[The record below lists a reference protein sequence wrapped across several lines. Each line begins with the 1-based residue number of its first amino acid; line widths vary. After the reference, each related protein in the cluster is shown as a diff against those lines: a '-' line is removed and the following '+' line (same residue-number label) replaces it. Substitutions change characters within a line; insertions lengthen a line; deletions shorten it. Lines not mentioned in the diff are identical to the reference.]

1 MTDSKLKNRTAKGLL
16 WGGIGSGSL
25 QVLNLLFGIFLA
37 RLLSP
42 ADYGIVGAL
51 TIFSA
56 IAGIL
61 TESGFILA
69 IVNKKQVTDDDYN
82 AVFWFN
88 VLIGAVC
95 YLSLFFLAPLIAD
108 FYRTPEMVS
117 LSRFLFLSF
126 LVGGLSAT
134 PTAYF
139 FRNLLVKE
147 RSVIMIIA
155 ILVSGS
161 VGVICAYNGMGYW
174 GIAVQTVLYSGIN
187 ALLLWI
193 KCPWHPAFSFK
204 MASLKS
210 MLPFSIKQ
218 LITSLFTQ
226 LNNNIFAVL
235 LGRLY
240 GMQPTGYYTQGNKWT
255 VMGYSTLAGMI
266 NSVGQPV
273 FRETIDDQERLCRVF
288 RKMMRFAAFI
298 SFPAMFGLAIVAE
311 ELITLAITVK
321 WLSAVPIMHILCVG
335 GAFMPLSVLYGNLF
349 NSLGKPSIYMWN
361 TIALGLTQI
370 ACVVVSYRFSMEA
383 MLIVYTVI
391 NILWLFV
398 WQFFAHK
405 HIKLRLID
413 VLKDIAPYLMISVVV
428 MTAAIY
434 VASFVDGLLLSLLV
448 KISVASSLYI
458 LMLRQLNSVV
468 FNECIDYLLKRKKQS

>member
-16 WGGIGSGSL
+16 WGGIGSGAL

-69 IVNKKQVTDDDYN
+69 IVNKKQATDDDYN

-88 VLIGAVC
+88 VLIGILC
-95 YLSLFFLAPLIAD
+95 YLTLFFCAPIIAN
-108 FYRTPEMVS
+108 FYRTPEMVP

-126 LVGGLSAT
+126 LVGGVAAT

-147 RSVIMIIA
+147 RSLIMIVA
-155 ILVSGS
+155 IIVSGT
-161 VGVICAYNGMGYW
+161 VGVVCAYNGMGYW
-174 GIAVQTVLYSGIN
+174 GIAIQTVLYSGMN
-187 ALLLWI
+187 ALLLWV
-193 KCPWHPAFSFK
+193 KCPWRPSFSFK
-204 MASLKS
+204 MESLKS

-226 LNNNIFAVL
+226 LNNNIFAVI

-255 VMGYSTLAGMI
+255 VMGYSTLVGMI

-273 FRETIDDQERLCRVF
+273 FRETIDDTERLRRVF
-288 RKMMRFAAFI
+288 RKMLRFAAFI
-298 SFPAMFGLAIVAE
+298 SFPAMFGLAIVAH
-311 ELITLAITVK
+311 ELIILAITEK
-321 WLSAVPIMHILCVG
+321 WLSAVSIMHILCIG

-349 NSLGKPSIYMWN
+349 NSLGKPGIYMWN

-370 ACVVVSYRFSMEA
+370 ACAIVSYRFGMNV
-383 MLIVYTVI
+383 MLIAYTSI
-391 NILWLFV
+391 NILWLLV
-398 WQFFAHK
+398 WQFFAHR
-405 HIKLRLID
+405 HIGLRLTE
-413 VLKDIAPYLMISVVV
+413 VLKDILPYLSITILV
-428 MTAAIY
+428 MAAALF
-434 VASFVDGLLLSLLV
+434 VASFVDSLILSLLI
-448 KISVASSLYI
+448 KISVAATLYI
-458 LMLRQLNSVV
+458 LLLRQLNSVV
-468 FNECIDYLLKRKKQS
+468 FNECINYLLKRKS

>member
-16 WGGIGSGSL
+16 WGGIGSGAL

-42 ADYGIVGAL
+42 ADYGVVGAL

-88 VLIGAVC
+88 VLIGIVC
-95 YLSLFFLAPLIAD
+95 YLTLFFCAPLIAD
-108 FYRTPEMVS
+108 FYRTPEMVP

-126 LVGGLSAT
+126 LVGGLAAT

-147 RSVIMIIA
+147 RSLIMIVA
-155 ILVSGS
+155 ILVSGT

-174 GIAVQTVLYSGIN
+174 GIAVQTVLYSGMN

-193 KCPWHPAFSFK
+193 KCPWHPSFSFK
-204 MASLKS
+204 MDSLKS
-210 MLPFSIKQ
+210 MLPFSLKQ
-218 LITSLFTQ
+218 LVTSLFTQ
-226 LNNNIFAVL
+226 VNNNIFAVL

-255 VMGYSTLAGMI
+255 VMGYSTLVGMI

-273 FRETIDDQERLCRVF
+273 FRETIDDIERLRRVF
-288 RKMMRFAAFI
+288 RKLLRFAAFI
-298 SFPAMFGLAIVAE
+298 SFPAMFGLAIVSQ
-311 ELITLAITVK
+311 ELITLAITDK
-321 WLSAVPIMHILCVG
+321 WLDAVSVMQVLCIG
-335 GAFMPLSVLYGNLF
+335 GAFMPLGVLYGNLF
-349 NSLGKPSIYMWN
+349 NSLGKPGIYMWN
-361 TIALGLTQI
+361 TITLGLTQI
-370 ACVVVSYRFSMEA
+370 ACVVVSCRYGMNV
-383 MLIVYTVI
+383 MLIVYTAV
-391 NILWLFV
+391 NILWIFV
-398 WQFFAHK
+398 WQYFAHK
-405 HIKLRLID
+405 HIGLRLID
-413 VLKDIAPYLMISVVV
+413 VLKDILPYLMITIVV
-428 MTAAIY
+428 MTAAMF
-434 VASFVDGLLLSLLV
+434 VASYTEGLLLSLFV
-448 KISVASSLYI
+448 KIVVAATLYI
-458 LMLRQLNSVV
+458 LLLYQFNSVV
-468 FNECIDYLLKRKKQS
+468 FNECMDYLLKRKR

>member
-56 IAGIL
+56 IAGIF

-69 IVNKKQVTDDDYN
+69 IVNKKEATNDDYN

-88 VLIGAVC
+88 VLIGSVC
-95 YLSLFFLAPLIAD
+95 YLALFFLAPVIAE
-108 FYRTPEMVS
+108 FYRTPQMVS

-126 LVGGLSAT
+126 FLGGLSAT

-139 FRNLLVKE
+139 FRNLKVKE
-147 RSVIMIIA
+147 RSLIMIIS
-155 ILVSGS
+155 ILISGT

-174 GIAVQTVLYSGIN
+174 GIAIQTVLYSGMN
-187 ALLLWI
+187 ALLLWV
-193 KCPWHPAFSFK
+193 KCPWRPRFSFK
-204 MASLKS
+204 FEVLKS

-218 LITSLFTQ
+218 LLTSLFTQ

-255 VMGYSTLAGMI
+255 VMGYSTLVGMI

-273 FRETIDDQERLCRVF
+273 FRETIDDTERLRRVF
-288 RKMMRFAAFI
+288 RKMLRFAAFI
-298 SFPAMFGLAIVAE
+298 SFPAMFGLAIVSQ
-311 ELITLAITVK
+311 ELITLAITEK
-321 WLSAVPIMHILCVG
+321 WLSAVSVMQILCIG
-335 GAFMPLSVLYGNLF
+335 GAFMPLCVLYGNLF
-349 NSLGKPSIYMWN
+349 NSLGRPNIYMWN
-361 TIALGLTQI
+361 TIALGATQI
-370 ACVVVSYRFSMEA
+370 ACVVVSHRYGMNT
-383 MLIVYTVI
+383 MLIVYTAI
-391 NILWLFV
+391 NILWLLV
-398 WQFFAHK
+398 WQFFAKK
-405 HIKLRLID
+405 HIGLRLID
-413 VLKDIAPYLMISVVV
+413 MLKDIMPYLSITILVMI
-428 MTAAIY
+428 AAMF
-434 VASFVDGLLLSLLV
+434 VASFVEGLLLSLLI
-448 KISVASSLYI
+448 KIAVAATFYI
-458 LMLRQLNSVV
+458 LLLHQLNSVV
-468 FNECIDYLLKRKKQS
+468 FNECINYLLKRKQ

>member
-56 IAGIL
+56 IAGIF

-69 IVNKKQVTDDDYN
+69 IVNKKKVTDDDYN

-88 VLIGAVC
+88 VCIGAVC
-95 YLSLFFLAPLIAD
+95 YLILFFLSPFIAE

-126 LVGGLSAT
+126 LLGGLSAT
-134 PTAYF
+134 PTAFF

-147 RSVIMIIA
+147 RSLIMIVA
-155 ILVSGS
+155 IIISGT

-174 GIAVQTVLYSGIN
+174 GIALQTVLYSGTN

-193 KCPWHPAFSFK
+193 KCPWRPAFSFK
-204 MASLKS
+204 MAALKS

-218 LITSLFTQ
+218 LLTSLFTQ
-226 LNNNIFAVL
+226 LNNNLFAVL
-235 LGRLY
+235 LGRFY
-240 GMQPTGYYTQGNKWT
+240 GMQQTGYYTQGNKWT
-255 VMGYSTLAGMI
+255 VMGYSTLVGMI

-273 FRETIDDQERLCRVF
+273 FRETIDDHQRLCRVF
-288 RKMMRFAAFI
+288 RKMLRFAAFI
-298 SFPAMFGLAIVAE
+298 SFPAMLGLAIVAH
-311 ELITLAITVK
+311 ELITLAITDK
-321 WLSAVPIMHILCVG
+321 WLSAVSIMQILCVG
-335 GAFMPLSVLYGNLF
+335 GAFMPLCVLYGNLF
-349 NSLGKPSIYMWN
+349 NSLGKPGIYMWN
-361 TIALGLTQI
+361 TIALGITQI
-370 ACVVVSYRFSMEA
+370 ACVVVSYPFGMNA
-383 MLIVYTVI
+383 MLIGYTIV

-405 HIKLRLID
+405 HLKLRLID
-413 VLKDIAPYLMISVVV
+413 ILKDILPYLMITILV
-428 MTAAIY
+428 MSAALFA
-434 VASFVDGLLLSLLV
+434 ASFVDELLLSLLT
-448 KISVASSLYI
+448 KIAVASTLYI
-458 LMLRQLNSVV
+458 LLLRQLNSVV
-468 FNECIDYLLKRKKQS
+468 FNECLDYLLKRKK